1 MRCSSA
7 RLGLCLAVV
16 LGLAGTFV
24 WAAPLT
30 PPLKKE
36 LADITSDVGKV
47 RSLITR
53 KKTDEAQQALD
64 DAEAR
69 LKTLI
74 TDAQL
79 MDDDRQLIAVR
90 KQIEIQKGLLAK
102 ATGGKGGP
110 AAPAISFA
118 KDVAPILANKCG
130 NCHDANRASGGLR
143 LESYATLEA
152 GGRNGPVLVPGNPG
166 GSLIVQRITAPN
178 PMARMPR
185 NAEALSQEEVR
196 AIAAW
201 IAAGAPFDGTEKTVS
216 LALLTVNPDL
226 AKEKVVIAKA
236 TGNEKVSFVRDI
248 APTFVNTC
256 GGCHNDNQRRGGLS
270 LATFEKAMAGG
281 GSGRVIVAGK
291 PDESRLWRLVNADD
305 TPVMPQGNMTGI
317 TRKFHS
323 DLRTWITEGAK
334 FDGNDAKR
342 PLRDL
347 IPSPADLI
355 AEKLAKL
362 SPEQWVEKRRT
373 DSKEL
378 WRRTFPQGGEP
389 SIAETEDFMVMGDV
403 SQRRLEQ
410 VGGFAQE
417 HAAALRTMFNV
428 KDTPLFKGKLAVFVF
443 KDRFGYEEFNSS
455 IHRRQVPREV
465 LGHSDVTTAQD
476 QAFAAVEDI
485 GDETSTTSPGLQLNV
500 IEHVTGAFLK
510 RDGSNLPD
518 WLTRGTGLAIAA
530 GKSGAGNPYFGELR
544 GAAGEALRK
553 SNINNPADV
562 FNDGQFSPADV
573 GPIGYVLVEFLLKQ
587 GGAGPFGQLVRR
599 FQAGDNAQD
608 AIRTAYRTDAR
619 QLATAFAAS
628 AGSAGPARPKKKN

>member
-7 RLGLCLAVV
+7 RLGLGLVVV

-30 PPLKKE
+30 PPQKKE

-53 KKTDEAQQALD
+53 KKTEEAQQALD

-69 LKTLI
+69 LKKLI
-74 TDAQL
+74 EEAML
-79 MDDDRQLIAVR
+79 ANDDRQLIAVH

-102 ATGGKGGP
+102 ATGKG
-110 AAPAISFA
+110 AAPAVSFA
-118 KDVAPILANKCG
+118 KDVAPILANKCD
-130 NCHDANRASGGLR
+130 NCHDATRASGGLR
-143 LESYATLEA
+143 MESYATLEA

-166 GSLIVQRITAPN
+166 ASLIVQRITAAN

-196 AIAAW
+196 TIAAW

-281 GSGRVIVAGK
+281 QSGRVIVPEK
-291 PDESRLWRLVNADD
+291 PNESRLWRLVNADD

-317 TRKFHS
+317 TRKFHA

-334 FDGNDAKR
+334 FDGNDAKK

-362 SPEQWVEKRRT
+362 SPEQWIEKRRT

-389 SIAETEDFMVMGDV
+389 SIGETEDFVVMGDV

-485 GDETSTTSPGLQLNV
+485 GDETSTTSPGLELNV

-530 GKSGAGNPYFGELR
+530 AKSGAGNPYIGELR

-599 FQAGDNAQD
+599 FQAGDNAPE

-619 QLATAFAAS
+619 QLATAFATS